1 MFDEDPVRDR
11 TVRRQPAPYHRRNDR
26 VEGSYVVVVRQGT
39 DPADVAARA
48 GVTPAA
54 VFHSILNAFVATM
67 TDQQREALRSDPD
80 VDHVSDDAPPT
91 ARTQAASSE

>member
-11 TVRRQPAPYHRRNDR
+11 AVRRQPAPYHRRIDR
-26 VEGSYVVVVRQGT
+26 IEGSYLVVVRQGA

-48 GVTPAA
+48 GVTPVA

-80 VDHVSDDAPPT
+80 VDHISDDAPPT
-91 ARTQAASSE
+91 ARAHAASSE